1 MTIARLLPF
10 HLHGAIEAAL
20 APVLMVAPFLLGF
33 EWPAAIA
40 SVLIGVLILAV
51 ALATH
56 ASEESALPISTHVA
70 FDVCFVVATALST
83 VTFAFAGD
91 AAAAAFL
98 GLAAL
103 AMVVLMSFTKYT
115 SPSHA

>member
-10 HLHGAIEAAL
+10 HMHGALEAAL
-20 APVLMVAPFLLGF
+20 APVLMTAPFLLGF

-40 SVLIGVLILAV
+40 SVAIGVLILAV

-56 ASEESALPISTHVA
+56 AGEESTLPISTHVA
-70 FDVCFVVATALST
+70 FDVCFVVAMALSA

-98 GLAAL
+98 GPGAL
-103 AMVVLMSFTKYT
+103 VLVLLMSFTRY